1 MQDHDDTTIEV
12 SSMGAR
18 DPYTGAANRGSGVRD
33 SITSARQV
41 NLIDDNN
48 SSLYQQQDRTRIAN
62 EVAGQLNSLIDDSSR
77 NKN

>member
-48 SSLYQQQDRTRIAN
+48 SSLYQQ
-62 EVAGQLNSLIDDSSR
+62 
-77 NKN
+77 